1 MAHHELQPAEG
12 DAMSGPLRV
21 VHYVNQFFGGIGG
34 EEQANVGVS
43 VQAGAVGP
51 GRALEAALGG
61 GARIEVT
68 LVCGDNFASDHAG
81 DAARAIGAE
90 LDRLKP
96 DLLVAGPAF
105 ASGRYG
111 LACALACRTARHR
124 GIAAITAMHPDNPGV
139 SSARRELT
147 IVPTGTA
154 TTSMPAALAALA
166 PLALRLGRGERLGP
180 AEVEGY
186 IGSGV
191 RRVYDR
197 GRPGYQRALDMLLDK
212 LHGRPY
218 RSEVPYAAPERVT
231 PAPPIGDLSR
241 ARIAMVTTGGLVRKG
256 NPDKQ
261 VSANAVRYHRHAV
274 AELESLS
281 PREWEAY
288 HAGYFNHIV
297 NSNPNYI
304 LPLSFLRDLERQGRI
319 GKVHENIYALPGV
332 STPVAVSMGHGR
344 SIAEDLK
351 SAGVEGALLVAT

>member
-1 MAHHELQPAEG
+1 
-12 DAMSGPLRV
+12 MSSPLRV

-34 EEQANVGVS
+34 EDQANVGVS
-43 VQAGAVGP
+43 VKAGAVGP

-61 GARIEVT
+61 GARIEAT
-68 LVCGDNFASDHAG
+68 LVCGDNFASDRAEE
-81 DAARAIGAE
+81 AAQAIGAE

-111 LACALACRTARHR
+111 LACALACRAARHR
-124 GIAAITAMHPDNPGV
+124 GIPAITAMHRDNPGV
-139 SSARRELT
+139 SSARRET
-147 IVPTGTA
+147 VIVPTGTA
-154 TTSMPAALAALA
+154 TTSMAAALAALA
-166 PLALRLGRGERLGP
+166 PLALRLGRRETLGP
-180 AEVEGY
+180 AEAEGY

-191 RRVYDR
+191 RRVHDR

-218 RSEVPYAAPERVT
+218 RSEVPYAAPERVM
-231 PAPPIGDLSR
+231 PAPPIADLSR

-261 VSANAVRYHRHAV
+261 VSANAVRYHRHTV

-281 PREWEAY
+281 PKDWEAY

-304 LPLSFLRDLERQGRI
+304 LPLSFLRDLERRQKIGR
-319 GKVHENIYALPGV
+319 VHEHIYALPGV
-332 STPVAVSMGHGR
+332 STPVAVSAGHGR
-344 SIAEDLK
+344 SIAADLK
-351 SAGVEGALLVAT
+351 AGGVDGALLVAT

>member
-1 MAHHELQPAEG
+1 MAHHEPSRRE
-12 DAMSGPLRV
+12 DVAMSGPLRV

-34 EEQANVGVS
+34 EEKANVGVS
-43 VQAGAVGP
+43 VKTGAVGP
-51 GRALEAALGG
+51 GRALEAALGE
-61 GARIEVT
+61 GARVEATI
-68 LVCGDNFASDHAG
+68 VCGDNFATDQAE
-81 DAARAIGAE
+81 DAARAIGAV

-96 DLLVAGPAF
+96 DVLVAGPAF

-111 LACALACRTARHR
+111 LACALACKAARQR
-124 GIAAITAMHPDNPGV
+124 GVAAITAMHPENPGV
-139 SSARRELT
+139 ASARREII

-191 RRVYDR
+191 RRVHDR
-197 GRPGYQRALDMLLDK
+197 GRPGHQRALDMLLDK

-231 PAPPIGDLSR
+231 PAPPIADLSR

-261 VSANAVRYHRHAV
+261 VSANAVRYHRHTV

-281 PREWEAY
+281 PKEWEAY

-304 LPLSFLRDLERQGRI
+304 LPLSFLRDLERQGRV
-319 GKVHENIYALPGV
+319 GKVHEHIYALPGV

-351 SAGVEGALLVAT
+351 SGGVEGALLVAT